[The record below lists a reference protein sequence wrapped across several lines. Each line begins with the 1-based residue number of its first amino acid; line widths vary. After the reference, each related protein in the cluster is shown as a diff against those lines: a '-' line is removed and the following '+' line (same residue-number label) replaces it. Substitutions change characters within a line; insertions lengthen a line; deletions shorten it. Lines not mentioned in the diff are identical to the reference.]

1 MMGTYQLYFEGI
13 VLGILVSAPLG
24 PIGVLTIQ
32 RTINKGRNSGI
43 ITGLGALTADTFYAA
58 LAGFG
63 VSIITKF
70 ISNHQLSF
78 RVVGGMILLFLA
90 YKIFN
95 TNISEQVKNRK
106 IGKNNYISDFISTFL
121 LTISNPLTIIF
132 FGLAYGSIGVKND
145 FDLERLL
152 MLIAGISTGAA
163 IWWLGLVSI
172 ISIFKDKFRLKQL
185 FWINKITGILIAL
198 FAISIVVSVAFL
210 E

>member
-1 MMGTYQLYFEGI
+1 MNTYQLYFEGI
-13 VLGILVSAPLG
+13 ILGILVSAPLG

-43 ITGLGALTADTFYAA
+43 ATGLGALTADTFYAA
-58 LAGFG
+58 LTGFG
-63 VSIITKF
+63 VSIITEF

-78 RVVGGMILLFLA
+78 RVVGGIILLFLA

-95 TNISEQVKNRK
+95 TNITKQVKNRK
-106 IGKNNYISDFISTFL
+106 IGNNNYISDFISTFL

-132 FGLAYGSIGVKND
+132 FGIAYGTLGHKNE
-145 FDLERLL
+145 FELESLL

-185 FWINKITGILIAL
+185 WWINKITGVLIAV
-198 FAISIVVSVAFL
+198 FAISIVISVAFL
-210 E
+210 

>member
-1 MMGTYQLYFEGI
+1 MGVYQLYFEGI

-78 RVVGGMILLFLA
+78 RIIGGFILLFLA

-132 FGLAYGSIGVKND
+132 FGLAYGSIGVRST

-163 IWWLGLVSI
+163 IWWFGLVSI

-185 FWINKITGILIAL
+185 WWINKITGILIAV
-198 FAISIVVSVAFL
+198 FAILIVLSVAFL
-210 E
+210 